1 MAESVLRKKS
11 YSFALKVIKV
21 YKLIVAEK
29 KEYILSKQF
38 LDSGTSIGALIRE
51 AEFAQS
57 KADFISK
64 MNISLKESNETEYW
78 ICLLRDSEY
87 ISSETAKELF
97 SDNQELLRMLVSSI
111 KTAKQ
116 NANKPLTNS

>member
-1 MAESVLRKKS
+1 
-11 YSFALKVIKV
+11 VIKV
-21 YKLIVAEK
+21 YKQIVAEK
-29 KEYILSKQF
+29 KEYVLSKQF

-78 ICLLRDSEY
+78 ICLLRDSEF
-87 ISSETAKELF
+87 ISIETANELY
-97 SDNQELLRMLVSSI
+97 SDNQELLRMLISSI

-116 NANKPLTNS
+116 NSNRSLTN

>member
-1 MAESVLRKKS
+1 
-11 YSFALKVIKV
+11 VIKV
-21 YKLIVAEK
+21 YKQIVAEK
-29 KEYILSKQF
+29 KEYVLSKQF

-78 ICLLRDSEY
+78 ICLLRDSEF
-87 ISSETAKELF
+87 IPLETANELNT
-97 SDNQELLRMLVSSI
+97 DNQELLRMLISTI

-116 NANKPLTNS
+116 NSNRQLTNS

>member
-1 MAESVLRKKS
+1 MGESVLKQKS
-11 YSFALKVIKV
+11 YSFALKVIRV
-21 YKLIVAEK
+21 YKQTVADK
-29 KEYILSKQF
+29 KEYIISKQF

-64 MNISLKESNETEYW
+64 MNIALKEANETEYW
-78 ICLLRDSEY
+78 ICLLRDSDF
-87 ISSETAKELF
+87 INVETANDLN
-97 SDNQELLRMLVSSI
+97 SANQELLRMLISTI

-116 NANKPLTNS
+116 NANRPLTNS

>member
-1 MAESVLRKKS
+1 LRKTS
-11 YSFALKVIKV
+11 YDFALKVIKV
-21 YKLIVAEK
+21 YKRIVAEK
-29 KEYILSKQF
+29 KEYVLSKQF
-38 LDSGTSIGALIRE
+38 LDSGTAIRALIRE

-78 ICLLRDSEY
+78 ICLLRDSDF
-87 ISSETAKELF
+87 ITSETGDDLN

-116 NANKPLTNS
+116 NSKRSLTNT